1 MLFLIKSE
9 KALVYPIS
17 NTTPH
22 TFEVYSAPRP
32 VYCDECRG
40 FLWGVARQGMRCS
53 ECRVICHEKCKD
65 LINADCLQ
73 RAAERTSKKD
83 ALVEQTQRIITV
95 MNNIMK
101 TRIDSNPEVFEI
113 LRQTFQI
120 SEEDH
125 KRALNGARQSIL
137 DGTSQW
143 RAKLSITVHSAQGLQ
158 AKDKTGFSDP
168 YVTVQIGNLRKR
180 TKTIHR
186 ELNPEWNEKFQFECA
201 NSTDRIKVR
210 VWDEDNDIKS
220 KVKARILRE
229 SDDFLGQCVIEVRT
243 LSGDNELWYNLE
255 KRSEKS
261 VVSGAIK
268 LSINCEIKGEEKLAP
283 YHVQY
288 TALHENLFLFT
299 CAESDGENTSSG
311 VPQLPPLTR
320 ENETDFFQF
329 FNEQEHEIVSEF
341 GIRYG
346 IESIYG
352 AMTHFR
358 IVRTIY

>member
-1 MLFLIKSE
+1 
-9 KALVYPIS
+9 
-17 NTTPH
+17 
-22 TFEVYSAPRP
+22 
-32 VYCDECRG
+32 
-40 FLWGVARQGMRCS
+40 MRCS

-329 FNEQEHEIVSEF
+329 FNEQEHEIVREF

-358 IVRTIY
+358 IVRIIHSSIHMNGGKVTV